1 MQRIERLTMKQ
12 LSGFFCRGA
21 VAGKPSISI
30 AIVAFSSVGVFASF
44 QPVRASQDSGQTSEQ
59 LHGQSS
65 VQVAA
70 TPSSSALVTESQKIR
85 WKRAIANDDVELLEQ
100 MWLESG
106 QSQSLQE
113 VRSDNGKNALMIAC
127 KTGAGHFFEALL
139 AAGLEPDSSTATGG
153 TPLMFA
159 TLGNHQL
166 IVARLIE
173 LGVDTDNQGSNGWSS
188 MTIAAAKGYR
198 DLVGY
203 LASAGA
209 DINAT
214 DVYGWTPIMR
224 AVDNGHLETVLLMS
238 TMEAIDLDNQDESG
252 NTALHHAVARN
263 QPEMVKQLIA
273 NGASTSLTNGSGV
286 SPRQLAMAGPGSVE
300 LRSLFSD

>member
-1 MQRIERLTMKQ
+1 MIQP
-12 LSGFFCRGA
+12 SGVFIKTVVKTGRPLLMVFFYGA
-21 VAGKPSISI
+21 VALT
-30 AIVAFSSVGVFASF
+30 SF
-44 QPVRASQDSGQTSEQ
+44 QSACASQDSS
-59 LHGQSS
+59 
-65 VQVAA
+65 
-70 TPSSSALVTESQKIR
+70 PSDALVIGQMSGQDKSAPGISEVVSESKQDR
-85 WKRAIANDDVELLEQ
+85 WKRAIANDQVELLEQ

-106 QSQSLQE
+106 KNPLLQE
-113 VRSDNGKNALMIAC
+113 VRSENGKNALMIAC
-127 KTGAGHFFEALL
+127 KTGADHFFEALL

-159 TLGNHQL
+159 TLGNRQS

-173 LGVDTDNQGSNGWSS
+173 LGVDTDSQGSNGWSS

-198 DLVGY
+198 DLVAF

-238 TMEAIDLDNQDESG
+238 SMNAIDLDNQDESG
-252 NTALHHAVARN
+252 NTALHHAVA
-263 QPEMVKQLIA
+263 QKQLEMVKQLIA
-273 NGASTSLTNGSGV
+273 KGASTTLPNGSGV
-286 SPRQLAMAGPGSVE
+286 SPHQLAIAGPGSEE
-300 LRSLFSD
+300 LRSLFKD